1 MSDDAIKELLRP
13 FCRQG
18 RLWSSR
24 ADDNFLYLRGSLRD
38 IWRGSEELYSQLAY
52 STLARKLRLHQP
64 RLGIGVARCRG
75 DLCSSCRVWDTVM
88 EPGLAAAMKDIRI
101 GAQEID
107 QHFWDD
113 FDKELEMHKWKLA
126 SLPFLTSRPSM
137 TFC

>member
-1 MSDDAIKELLRP
+1 MSDDVIKELLRP

-38 IWRGSEELYSQLAY
+38 IWRGSELYSLMAY
-52 STLARKLRLHQP
+52 STLAYKLRLHSP

-75 DLCSSCRVWDTVM
+75 DLCSSCRVWGTVM
-88 EPGLAAAMKDIRI
+88 EPGLAAVVKETRI
-101 GAQEID
+101 GAKEIE

-113 FDKELEMHKWKLA
+113 FDRARQAGLELGLSA
-126 SLPFLTSRPSM
+126 V
-137 TFC
+137 